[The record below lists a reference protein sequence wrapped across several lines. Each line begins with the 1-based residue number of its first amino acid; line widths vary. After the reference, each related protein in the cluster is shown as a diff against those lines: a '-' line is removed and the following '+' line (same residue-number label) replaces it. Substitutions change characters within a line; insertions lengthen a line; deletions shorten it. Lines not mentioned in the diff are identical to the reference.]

1 MTQIT
6 VDVILKGKDS
16 RAEPHEIDLEK
27 LEKTIVDYHIGST

>member
-6 VDVILKGKDS
+6 VGVISKGKNS
-16 RAEPHEIDLEK
+16 RAEPNEIDLEK